1 MKLRLM
7 DDMEADDPIQSVVNL
22 IDVFLVIIAALL
34 LAVANNPVNPFSTES
49 VTVIKN
55 PGKPNMEV
63 VIKDGQ
69 KIERY
74 KASGEIGEGQGNKA
88 GVAYRLKDGSMVYV
102 PEAGADPLA
111 ADAQTAP

>member
-1 MKLRLM
+1 MSLRLM
-7 DDMEADDPIQSVVNL
+7 DDLESDDPILSVVNI

-34 LAVANNPVNPFSTES
+34 LAVANNPANPFTSDK

-55 PGKPNMEV
+55 PGQPNMELV
-63 VIKDGQ
+63 VKDGR

-74 KASGEIGEGQGNKA
+74 QSSGQIGQGQGEKA

-102 PEAGADPLA
+102 PQGPPSSTD
-111 ADAQTAP
+111 

>member
-34 LAVANNPVNPFSTES
+34 LAVANSAVNPFSRES

-55 PGKPNMEV
+55 PGKDNMEIIV
-63 VIKDGQ
+63 KDGQ
-69 KIERY
+69 KIDRY
-74 KASGEIGEGQGNKA
+74 KASGEIGEGQGAKA

-102 PEAGADPLA
+102 PEEGEGR
-111 ADAQTAP
+111 